1 MSYSTREIDVPST
14 VATGGVAGAAA
25 FSGAGGGGCWP
36 FPQAVTLT
44 ANAVRMAIRIHGV
57 LKNWLI
63 CSSTQKKSDYG
74 HLASAPGGGSLA
86 STERSHQ
93 FLMCF
98 WADKRRCCD
107 AASVSVKICRAAAP
121 RSPAHGY
128 RSSSDRRPPRK
139 SVDAAPPTRCRETPP
154 PRCEFESGFGL
165 RPRRHGPRA
174 NGFHLPPSAAP
185 AQSASPT
192 ARANAARGSQPEPG
206 ARLCRQAR
214 ILVEA

>member
-93 FLMCF
+93 FLMYFAPINVVAASQYRSLSRFVGRQRLDRQRMNIALHQIVDCRVNQSMPGH
-98 WADKRRCCD
+98 RRD
-107 AASVSVKICRAAAP
+107 AAK
-121 RSPAHGY
+121 
-128 RSSSDRRPPRK
+128 
-139 SVDAAPPTRCRETPP
+139 
-154 PRCEFESGFGL
+154 
-165 RPRRHGPRA
+165 
-174 NGFHLPPSAAP
+174 
-185 AQSASPT
+185 
-192 ARANAARGSQPEPG
+192 
-206 ARLCRQAR
+206 RLCDDTNSEVAQPRGGAGMA
-214 ILVEA
+214 L